1 MTLEQLK
8 LSLEPLMV
16 EYDLLKT
23 ELDRL
28 NTLYSEVTSE
38 KNDSKSTTRGSTVFI
53 SQQNQVLNSIS
64 TSRVSVI
71 SKMSDIRRNIE
82 ELKIKEF
89 NANKSITDENGGDSA
104 LVKEMIANI
113 FSMKDDEISKLVSQ
127 QESAEE
133 DTADVTENLAA
144 AEALI
149 DGFSTGADSETET
162 LEEQF
167 TTLQKVCDKEML
179 EVAYDIAN
187 EKFVVLSTAP
197 TDSGTIVS
205 DEYLE
210 AHAKDLVDILANLEV
225 TEIDE
230 KLEQAVTPVR
240 SFPLVELAED

>member
-1 MTLEQLK
+1 MALEQLK

-28 NTLYSEVTSE
+28 NALYNEVTSE

-89 NANKSITDENGGDSA
+89 NANKSLTDENGADSA

-127 QESAEE
+127 QESTNEGE
-133 DTADVTENLAA
+133 DVTENLAA

-149 DGFSTGADSETET
+149 DGFSTKDDSDTET

-167 TTLQKVCDKEML
+167 TTIQKVCDKEML
-179 EVAYDIAN
+179 EVAYDIAS
-187 EKFVVLSTAP
+187 KQFVVLSTAP

-205 DEYLE
+205 DDYLE

-240 SFPLVELAED
+240 SFPLVELTEE

>member
-1 MTLEQLK
+1 MALEQLK

-28 NTLYSEVTSE
+28 NALYNEVTSE

-89 NANKSITDENGGDSA
+89 NANKSLTDENGTDSA

-127 QESAEE
+127 QESVDE
-133 DTADVTENLAA
+133 DEDVTENLAA

-149 DGFSTGADSETET
+149 DGFSTNDDSDTET

-167 TTLQKVCDKEML
+167 TTIQKVCDKEML
-179 EVAYDIAN
+179 EVAYDIAS
-187 EKFVVLSTAP
+187 KQFVVLSTAP

-205 DEYLE
+205 DDYLE

-240 SFPLVELAED
+240 SFPLVELTEE

>member
-1 MTLEQLK
+1 MALEQLK

-28 NTLYSEVTSE
+28 NALYNEVTSE

-89 NANKSITDENGGDSA
+89 NANKSLTDENGADSA

-127 QESAEE
+127 QESTNE
-133 DTADVTENLAA
+133 DEDVTENLAA

-149 DGFSTGADSETET
+149 DGFSTTDDSDTET

-167 TTLQKVCDKEML
+167 TTIQKVCDKEML
-179 EVAYDIAN
+179 EVAYDIAS
-187 EKFVVLSTAP
+187 KQFVVLSTAP

-205 DEYLE
+205 DDYLE

-240 SFPLVELAED
+240 SFPLVELTEE

>member
-1 MTLEQLK
+1 MALEHLK

-28 NTLYSEVTSE
+28 NALYNEVTSE

-89 NANKSITDENGGDSA
+89 NANKSLTDENGADSA

-127 QESAEE
+127 QESTNE
-133 DTADVTENLAA
+133 DEDVTENLAA

-149 DGFSTGADSETET
+149 DGFSTNDDSDTET

-167 TTLQKVCDKEML
+167 TTIQKVCDKEML
-179 EVAYDIAN
+179 EVAYDIAS
-187 EKFVVLSTAP
+187 KQFVVLSTAP

-205 DEYLE
+205 DDYLE

-240 SFPLVELAED
+240 SFPLVELTEE

>member
-1 MTLEQLK
+1 MALEQLK

-28 NTLYSEVTSE
+28 NALYNEVTSE

-89 NANKSITDENGGDSA
+89 NANKSLTDENGADSA

-127 QESAEE
+127 QESTNEGE
-133 DTADVTENLAA
+133 DVTENLAA

-149 DGFSTGADSETET
+149 DGFSTNDDSDTET

-167 TTLQKVCDKEML
+167 TTIQKVCDKEML
-179 EVAYDIAN
+179 EVAYDIAS
-187 EKFVVLSTAP
+187 KQFVVLSTAP

-205 DEYLE
+205 DDYLE

-240 SFPLVELAED
+240 SFPLVELTEE

>member
-1 MTLEQLK
+1 MALEQLK

-28 NTLYSEVTSE
+28 NALYNEVTSE

-89 NANKSITDENGGDSA
+89 NANKSLTDESGADSA

-127 QESAEE
+127 QESTNE
-133 DTADVTENLAA
+133 DEDVTENLAA

-149 DGFSTGADSETET
+149 DGFSTNDDSDTET

-167 TTLQKVCDKEML
+167 TTIQKVCDKEML
-179 EVAYDIAN
+179 EVAYDIAS
-187 EKFVVLSTAP
+187 KQFVVLSTAP

-205 DEYLE
+205 DDYLE

-240 SFPLVELAED
+240 SFPLVELTEE

>member
-1 MTLEQLK
+1 MALEQLK

-28 NTLYSEVTSE
+28 NALYNEVTSE

-89 NANKSITDENGGDSA
+89 NANKSLTDENGADSA

-127 QESAEE
+127 QESTNE
-133 DTADVTENLAA
+133 DEDVTENLAA

-149 DGFSTGADSETET
+149 DGFSTKDDSDTET

-167 TTLQKVCDKEML
+167 TTIQKVCDKEML
-179 EVAYDIAN
+179 EVAYDISS
-187 EKFVVLSTAP
+187 KQFVVLSTAP

-205 DEYLE
+205 DDYLE

-240 SFPLVELAED
+240 SFPLVELTEE

>member
-1 MTLEQLK
+1 MALEQLK

-28 NTLYSEVTSE
+28 NALYNEVTSE

-89 NANKSITDENGGDSA
+89 NANKSLTDESGADSA

-127 QESAEE
+127 QESTNE
-133 DTADVTENLAA
+133 DEDVTENLAE

-149 DGFSTGADSETET
+149 DGFSTNDDSDTET

-167 TTLQKVCDKEML
+167 TTIQKVCDKEML
-179 EVAYDIAN
+179 EVAYDIAS
-187 EKFVVLSTAP
+187 KQFVVLSTAP

-205 DEYLE
+205 DDYLE

-240 SFPLVELAED
+240 SFPLVELTED

>member
-1 MTLEQLK
+1 MALEHLK

-28 NTLYSEVTSE
+28 NALYSEVTSE
-38 KNDSKSTTRGSTVFI
+38 KNDSKSTARGSTVFI

-89 NANKSITDENGGDSA
+89 NANKSLTDENGADSA

-127 QESAEE
+127 QESTNE
-133 DTADVTENLAA
+133 DEDVTENLAA

-149 DGFSTGADSETET
+149 DGFSTNDDSDTET

-167 TTLQKVCDKEML
+167 TTIQKVCDKEML
-179 EVAYDIAN
+179 EVAYDITS
-187 EKFVVLSTAP
+187 KQFVVLSTAP
-197 TDSGTIVS
+197 ADSGTIVS
-205 DEYLE
+205 DDYLE

-240 SFPLVELAED
+240 SFPLVELTEE

>member
-1 MTLEQLK
+1 MALEHLK

-28 NTLYSEVTSE
+28 NALYNEVTSE

-64 TSRVSVI
+64 TSRISVI

-89 NANKSITDENGGDSA
+89 NANKSLTDESGADSV

-127 QESAEE
+127 QESTNE
-133 DTADVTENLAA
+133 DEDVTENLAA

-149 DGFSTGADSETET
+149 DGFSTKDDSYKET

-167 TTLQKVCDKEML
+167 TTIQKVCDKEML
-179 EVAYDIAN
+179 EVAYDIASK
-187 EKFVVLSTAP
+187 KFVVLSTAP

-205 DEYLE
+205 DDYLE

-240 SFPLVELAED
+240 SFPLVELTED

>member
-1 MTLEQLK
+1 MALEQLK

-28 NTLYSEVTSE
+28 NALYNEVTSE

-89 NANKSITDENGGDSA
+89 NANKSLTDENGADSA

-127 QESAEE
+127 QESTNE
-133 DTADVTENLAA
+133 DEDVTENLAA

-149 DGFSTGADSETET
+149 DGFSTKDDSDTET

-167 TTLQKVCDKEML
+167 TTIQKVCDKEML
-179 EVAYDIAN
+179 EVAYDIAS
-187 EKFVVLSTAP
+187 KQFVVLSTAP

-205 DEYLE
+205 DDYLE
-210 AHAKDLVDILANLEV
+210 VHAKDLVDILANLEV

-240 SFPLVELAED
+240 SFPLVELTEE

>member
-1 MTLEQLK
+1 MALEQLK

-28 NTLYSEVTSE
+28 NALYNEVTSE

-89 NANKSITDENGGDSA
+89 NANKSLTDENGADSA

-127 QESAEE
+127 QESTNE
-133 DTADVTENLAA
+133 DEDVTENLAE

-149 DGFSTGADSETET
+149 DGFSTKDDSDTET

-167 TTLQKVCDKEML
+167 TTIQKVCDKEML
-179 EVAYDIAN
+179 EVAYDIAS
-187 EKFVVLSTAP
+187 KQFVVLSTAP

-205 DEYLE
+205 DDYLE

-240 SFPLVELAED
+240 SFPLVELTE

>member
-1 MTLEQLK
+1 MALEQLK

-28 NTLYSEVTSE
+28 NALYNEVTSE

-89 NANKSITDENGGDSA
+89 NANKSLTDENGADSA

-127 QESAEE
+127 QESTNE
-133 DTADVTENLAA
+133 DEDVTENLAE

-149 DGFSTGADSETET
+149 DGFSTKDDSDTET

-167 TTLQKVCDKEML
+167 TTIQKVCDKEML
-179 EVAYDIAN
+179 EVAYDIAS
-187 EKFVVLSTAP
+187 KQFVVLSTAP

-205 DEYLE
+205 DDYLE
-210 AHAKDLVDILANLEV
+210 DHAKDLVDILANLEV

-240 SFPLVELAED
+240 SFPLVELTEE

>member
-1 MTLEQLK
+1 MALEQLK

-89 NANKSITDENGGDSA
+89 NANKYITDENGGDSA

-127 QESAEE
+127 QESVEE

-179 EVAYDIAN
+179 EVAYDIAS

>member
-1 MTLEQLK
+1 MALEHLK

-28 NTLYSEVTSE
+28 NALYNEVTSE

-89 NANKSITDENGGDSA
+89 NANKSLTDENGADSA

-127 QESAEE
+127 QESTNE
-133 DTADVTENLAA
+133 DEDVTENLAA

-149 DGFSTGADSETET
+149 DGFSTNDDSDTDS

-167 TTLQKVCDKEML
+167 TTIQKVCDKEML
-179 EVAYDIAN
+179 EVAYDIAS
-187 EKFVVLSTAP
+187 KQFVVLSTAP

-205 DEYLE
+205 DDYLE
-210 AHAKDLVDILANLEV
+210 AHAKDLIDILANLEV

-240 SFPLVELAED
+240 SFPLVELTEE

>member
-1 MTLEQLK
+1 MALEHLK

-28 NTLYSEVTSE
+28 NALYNEVTSE

-89 NANKSITDENGGDSA
+89 NANKSLTDENGADSA

-127 QESAEE
+127 QESTNE
-133 DTADVTENLAA
+133 DEDVTENLAA

-149 DGFSTGADSETET
+149 DGFSTKDDSDTET

-167 TTLQKVCDKEML
+167 TTIQKVCDKEML
-179 EVAYDIAN
+179 EVAYDIAS
-187 EKFVVLSTAP
+187 KQFVVLSTAP

-205 DEYLE
+205 DDYLE

-240 SFPLVELAED
+240 SFPLVELTEE

>member
-1 MTLEQLK
+1 MALEQLK

-28 NTLYSEVTSE
+28 NALYNEVTSE

-89 NANKSITDENGGDSA
+89 NANKSLTDENGADSA

-127 QESAEE
+127 QESTNE
-133 DTADVTENLAA
+133 DEDVTENLAA

-149 DGFSTGADSETET
+149 DGFSTNDDSDTET

-167 TTLQKVCDKEML
+167 TTIQKVCDKEML
-179 EVAYDIAN
+179 EVAYDIAS
-187 EKFVVLSTAP
+187 KQFVVLSTAP

-205 DEYLE
+205 DDYLE

-230 KLEQAVTPVR
+230 KLEQVVTPVR
-240 SFPLVELAED
+240 SFPLVELTED

>member
-1 MTLEQLK
+1 MALEQLK

-28 NTLYSEVTSE
+28 NALYNEVTSE

-89 NANKSITDENGGDSA
+89 NANKSLTDENGADSA

-127 QESAEE
+127 QESTNE
-133 DTADVTENLAA
+133 DEDVTENLAA

-149 DGFSTGADSETET
+149 DGFSTKDDSDTET

-167 TTLQKVCDKEML
+167 TTIQKVCDKEML
-179 EVAYDIAN
+179 EVAYDIAS
-187 EKFVVLSTAP
+187 KQFVVLSTAP

-205 DEYLE
+205 DYYLE
-210 AHAKDLVDILANLEV
+210 AHAKDLVDILANLKV

-240 SFPLVELAED
+240 SFPLVELTEE

>member
-1 MTLEQLK
+1 MALEQLK

-23 ELDRL
+23 ELDRF
-28 NTLYSEVTSE
+28 NALYNEVTSE
-38 KNDSKSTTRGSTVFI
+38 KNDSKSTARGSTVFI

-89 NANKSITDENGGDSA
+89 NANKSLTDENGADSA

-127 QESAEE
+127 QESNNEGE
-133 DTADVTENLAA
+133 DVTENLAA

-149 DGFSTGADSETET
+149 DGFSTNDDSDTET

-167 TTLQKVCDKEML
+167 TTIQKVCDKEML
-179 EVAYDIAN
+179 EVAYDIAS
-187 EKFVVLSTAP
+187 KQFVVLSTAP

-205 DEYLE
+205 DDYLE

-240 SFPLVELAED
+240 SFPLVELTEE

>member
-1 MTLEQLK
+1 MVLEQLK

-28 NTLYSEVTSE
+28 NALYNEVTSE

-89 NANKSITDENGGDSA
+89 NANKSLTDENGADSA

-127 QESAEE
+127 QESTNE
-133 DTADVTENLAA
+133 DEDVTENLAA

-149 DGFSTGADSETET
+149 DGFSTNDDSDTET

-167 TTLQKVCDKEML
+167 TTIQKVCDKEML
-179 EVAYDIAN
+179 EVAYDIAS
-187 EKFVVLSTAP
+187 KQFVVLSTAP

-205 DEYLE
+205 EDYLE
-210 AHAKDLVDILANLEV
+210 AHAQDLVDILANLEV

-240 SFPLVELAED
+240 SFPLVELTEE

>member
-1 MTLEQLK
+1 MALEQLK

-28 NTLYSEVTSE
+28 NALYNEVTSE
-38 KNDSKSTTRGSTVFI
+38 KNDSKSTTRVSTVFI

-89 NANKSITDENGGDSA
+89 NANKSLTDENGADSA

-127 QESAEE
+127 QESTNE
-133 DTADVTENLAA
+133 DEDVTENLAA

-149 DGFSTGADSETET
+149 DGFSTNDDSDTET

-167 TTLQKVCDKEML
+167 TTIQKVCDKEML
-179 EVAYDIAN
+179 EVAYDIAS
-187 EKFVVLSTAP
+187 KQFVVLSTAP

-205 DEYLE
+205 DDYLE

-240 SFPLVELAED
+240 SFPLVELTEE

>member
-1 MTLEQLK
+1 MALEQLK

-28 NTLYSEVTSE
+28 NALYNEVTSE

-89 NANKSITDENGGDSA
+89 NANKSLTDENGADSA

-127 QESAEE
+127 QESTNE
-133 DTADVTENLAA
+133 DEDVTENLAA

-149 DGFSTGADSETET
+149 DGFSTNDDSDTET

-167 TTLQKVCDKEML
+167 TTIQKVCDKEML
-179 EVAYDIAN
+179 EVAYDIAS
-187 EKFVVLSTAP
+187 KQFVVFSTAP

-205 DEYLE
+205 DDYLE

-240 SFPLVELAED
+240 SFPLVELTEE

>member
-1 MTLEQLK
+1 MALEQLK

-28 NTLYSEVTSE
+28 NVLYNEVTSE

-89 NANKSITDENGGDSA
+89 NANKSLTDENGADSA

-127 QESAEE
+127 QESTNE
-133 DTADVTENLAA
+133 DEDVTENLAA

-149 DGFSTGADSETET
+149 DGFSTKDDSDTET

-167 TTLQKVCDKEML
+167 TTIQKVCDKEML
-179 EVAYDIAN
+179 EVAYDIAS
-187 EKFVVLSTAP
+187 KQFVVLSTAP

-205 DEYLE
+205 DDYLE

-240 SFPLVELAED
+240 SFPLVELTEE

>member
-28 NTLYSEVTSE
+28 NALYNEVTSE

-64 TSRVSVI
+64 TSRVSLI

-89 NANKSITDENGGDSA
+89 NANKSLTDENGADSA

-127 QESAEE
+127 QESTNE
-133 DTADVTENLAA
+133 DEDVTENLAA

-149 DGFSTGADSETET
+149 DGFSTNDDADTET

-167 TTLQKVCDKEML
+167 TTIQKVCDKEML
-179 EVAYDIAN
+179 EVAYDIAS
-187 EKFVVLSTAP
+187 KQFVVLSTAP

-205 DEYLE
+205 DDYLE

-240 SFPLVELAED
+240 SFPLVELTEE

>member
-1 MTLEQLK
+1 MALEQLK

-28 NTLYSEVTSE
+28 NALYNEVTSE

-89 NANKSITDENGGDSA
+89 NANKSLTDENGADSA

-127 QESAEE
+127 QESTNEGE
-133 DTADVTENLAA
+133 DVTENLAE

-149 DGFSTGADSETET
+149 DGFSTNDDSDTET

-167 TTLQKVCDKEML
+167 TTIQKVCDKEML
-179 EVAYDIAN
+179 EVAYDIAS
-187 EKFVVLSTAP
+187 KQFVVLSTAP

-205 DEYLE
+205 DDYLE

-240 SFPLVELAED
+240 SFPLVELTEE

>member
-1 MTLEQLK
+1 MALEQLK

-28 NTLYSEVTSE
+28 NALYNEVTSE

-89 NANKSITDENGGDSA
+89 NANKSLTDENDGDSA

-113 FSMKDDEISKLVSQ
+113 FSMKDDEISKLVTQ
-127 QESAEE
+127 QESTNE
-133 DTADVTENLAA
+133 DEDVTENLAA

-149 DGFSTGADSETET
+149 DGFSTKDDSDTET

-167 TTLQKVCDKEML
+167 TTIQKVCDKEML
-179 EVAYDIAN
+179 EVAYDIAS
-187 EKFVVLSTAP
+187 KQFVVLSTAP

-205 DEYLE
+205 DDYLE

-240 SFPLVELAED
+240 SFPLVELTEE

>member
-1 MTLEQLK
+1 MALEQLK

-28 NTLYSEVTSE
+28 NALYSEVTSE

-89 NANKSITDENGGDSA
+89 NANKSLTDENGADSA

-127 QESAEE
+127 QESTNEGE
-133 DTADVTENLAA
+133 DVTENLAA

-149 DGFSTGADSETET
+149 DGFSANNDSDTET

-167 TTLQKVCDKEML
+167 TTIQKVCDKEML
-179 EVAYDIAN
+179 EVAYDIAS
-187 EKFVVLSTAP
+187 KQFVVLSTAP

-205 DEYLE
+205 DDYLE

-240 SFPLVELAED
+240 SFPLVELTEE

>member
-1 MTLEQLK
+1 MALEQLK

-28 NTLYSEVTSE
+28 NALYNEVTSE

-89 NANKSITDENGGDSA
+89 NANKSLTDENGADSA

-127 QESAEE
+127 QESTNE
-133 DTADVTENLAA
+133 DEDVTENLAE

-149 DGFSTGADSETET
+149 DGFSNNDDSDTET

-167 TTLQKVCDKEML
+167 TTIQKVCDKEML
-179 EVAYDIAN
+179 EVAYDIAS
-187 EKFVVLSTAP
+187 EQFVVLSTAP

-205 DEYLE
+205 DDYLE

-230 KLEQAVTPVR
+230 KLEQVVTPVR
-240 SFPLVELAED
+240 SFPLVELTED

>member
-1 MTLEQLK
+1 MALEQLK

-28 NTLYSEVTSE
+28 NALYNEVTSE
-38 KNDSKSTTRGSTVFI
+38 KNDSKSTARGSTVFI

-89 NANKSITDENGGDSA
+89 NANKSLTDENGADSA

-127 QESAEE
+127 QESTNEGE
-133 DTADVTENLAA
+133 DVTENLAA

-149 DGFSTGADSETET
+149 DGFSNNDDSDTES

-167 TTLQKVCDKEML
+167 TTIQKVCDKEML
-179 EVAYDIAN
+179 EVAYDIAS
-187 EKFVVLSTAP
+187 KQFVVLSTAP

-205 DEYLE
+205 DDYLE

-240 SFPLVELAED
+240 SFPLVELTEE

>member
-1 MTLEQLK
+1 MALEQLK

-16 EYDLLKT
+16 EYNLLKT

-28 NTLYSEVTSE
+28 NALYNEVTSE

-89 NANKSITDENGGDSA
+89 NANKSLTDENGADSA

-127 QESAEE
+127 QESTNE
-133 DTADVTENLAA
+133 DEDVTENLAA

-149 DGFSTGADSETET
+149 DGFSTNDDSDTET

-167 TTLQKVCDKEML
+167 TTIQKVCDKEML
-179 EVAYDIAN
+179 EVAYDIAS
-187 EKFVVLSTAP
+187 KQFVVLSTAP

-205 DEYLE
+205 DDYLE

-240 SFPLVELAED
+240 SFPLVELTEE

>member
-1 MTLEQLK
+1 MALEQLK

-28 NTLYSEVTSE
+28 NELYNEVTSE

-89 NANKSITDENGGDSA
+89 NANKSLTDENGADSA

-127 QESAEE
+127 QESTNE
-133 DTADVTENLAA
+133 DEDVTENLAA

-149 DGFSTGADSETET
+149 DGFSTKDDSDTET

-167 TTLQKVCDKEML
+167 TTIQKVCDKEML
-179 EVAYDIAN
+179 EVAYDIAS
-187 EKFVVLSTAP
+187 KQFVVLSTAP

-205 DEYLE
+205 DDYLE

-240 SFPLVELAED
+240 SFPLVELTEE

>member
-1 MTLEQLK
+1 MALEQLK

-28 NTLYSEVTSE
+28 NALYNEVTSE

-89 NANKSITDENGGDSA
+89 NANKSLTDENGADSA

-127 QESAEE
+127 QESTNE
-133 DTADVTENLAA
+133 DEDVTENLAE

-149 DGFSTGADSETET
+149 DGFSTNDDSDTET

-167 TTLQKVCDKEML
+167 TTIQKVCDKEML
-179 EVAYDIAN
+179 EVAYDIAS
-187 EKFVVLSTAP
+187 EQFVVLSTAP

-205 DEYLE
+205 DDYLE

-230 KLEQAVTPVR
+230 KLEQVVTPVR
-240 SFPLVELAED
+240 SFPLVELTED

>member
-1 MTLEQLK
+1 MALEQLK

-28 NTLYSEVTSE
+28 NALYNEVTSE
-38 KNDSKSTTRGSTVFI
+38 KNDSKSTARGSTVFI

-89 NANKSITDENGGDSA
+89 NANKSLTDENGADSA

-127 QESAEE
+127 QESTNE
-133 DTADVTENLAA
+133 DEDVTENLAA

-149 DGFSTGADSETET
+149 DGFSTKDDSDTET

-167 TTLQKVCDKEML
+167 TTIQKVCDKEML
-179 EVAYDIAN
+179 EVAYDIAS
-187 EKFVVLSTAP
+187 KQFVVLSTAP

-205 DEYLE
+205 DDYLE

-230 KLEQAVTPVR
+230 KLELAVTPVR
-240 SFPLVELAED
+240 SFPLVELTEE

>member
-1 MTLEQLK
+1 MALEQLK

-28 NTLYSEVTSE
+28 NALYNEVTSE
-38 KNDSKSTTRGSTVFI
+38 KNDSKSTARGSTVFI

-89 NANKSITDENGGDSA
+89 NANKSLTDENGADSA

-127 QESAEE
+127 QESTNEGE
-133 DTADVTENLAA
+133 DVTENLAA

-149 DGFSTGADSETET
+149 DGFSTKDDSDTET

-167 TTLQKVCDKEML
+167 TTIQKVCDKEML
-179 EVAYDIAN
+179 EVAYDIAS
-187 EKFVVLSTAP
+187 KQFVVLSTAP

-205 DEYLE
+205 DDYLE

-240 SFPLVELAED
+240 SFPLVELTEE

>member
-1 MTLEQLK
+1 MALEQLK

-28 NTLYSEVTSE
+28 NALYNEVTSE

-89 NANKSITDENGGDSA
+89 NANKSLTDENGADSA

-127 QESAEE
+127 QESTNE
-133 DTADVTENLAA
+133 DEDVTENLAA

-149 DGFSTGADSETET
+149 DGFSTNDDSDTET

-167 TTLQKVCDKEML
+167 TTIQKVCDKEML
-179 EVAYDIAN
+179 EVAYDIAS
-187 EKFVVLSTAP
+187 KQFVVLSTAP

-205 DEYLE
+205 DDYLE
-210 AHAKDLVDILANLEV
+210 VHAKDLVDILANLEV

-240 SFPLVELAED
+240 SFPLVELTED

>member
-1 MTLEQLK
+1 MALEQLK

-28 NTLYSEVTSE
+28 NALYNEVTSE

-89 NANKSITDENGGDSA
+89 NANKSLTDENGADSA

-127 QESAEE
+127 QESTNE
-133 DTADVTENLAA
+133 DEDVTENLAA

-149 DGFSTGADSETET
+149 DGFSTNNDSDTET

-167 TTLQKVCDKEML
+167 TTIQKVCDKEML
-179 EVAYDIAN
+179 EVAYDIASK
-187 EKFVVLSTAP
+187 KFVVLSTAP

-205 DEYLE
+205 DDYLE

-230 KLEQAVTPVR
+230 DLEQAVTPVR
-240 SFPLVELAED
+240 SFPLVGITEE

>member
-1 MTLEQLK
+1 MALEQLK

-28 NTLYSEVTSE
+28 NALYNEVTSE

-89 NANKSITDENGGDSA
+89 NANKSLTDENGADSA

-127 QESAEE
+127 QESTNE
-133 DTADVTENLAA
+133 DEDVTENLAA

-149 DGFSTGADSETET
+149 DGFSTNDDSDTET

-167 TTLQKVCDKEML
+167 TTIQKVCDKEML
-179 EVAYDIAN
+179 EVAYDIAS
-187 EKFVVLSTAP
+187 KQFVVLSTAP

-205 DEYLE
+205 EDYLE

-240 SFPLVELAED
+240 SFPLVELTEE

>member
-1 MTLEQLK
+1 MALEQLK

-28 NTLYSEVTSE
+28 NALYSEVTSE
-38 KNDSKSTTRGSTVFI
+38 KNDSKSTARGSTVFI

-89 NANKSITDENGGDSA
+89 NANKSLTDENGADSA

-127 QESAEE
+127 QESTNE
-133 DTADVTENLAA
+133 DEDVTENLAA

-149 DGFSTGADSETET
+149 DGFSTNDDSDTET

-167 TTLQKVCDKEML
+167 TTIQKVCDKEML
-179 EVAYDIAN
+179 EVAYDIAS
-187 EKFVVLSTAP
+187 KQFVVLSTAP

-205 DEYLE
+205 DDYLE

-240 SFPLVELAED
+240 SFPLVELTED